1 MLIRLGKTRES
12 TMLRAEEYKTA
23 IRDYME
29 SQGYA
34 QTTDSSI
41 EGHLP
46 DMVFV
51 PLAGKSWPKTI
62 WVESK
67 AQKLSLADRA
77 FVEEVVGYLRRWLT
91 LPRESRFKLMVFARD
106 LQGVSKWNQVWG
118 EGISKSNTMEWMK
131 GSKLGREVASNYS
144 SDLIVA
150 FFSESDVVQ
159 ADIPALTAGTK
170 ARESVGLAAMET
182 RRRAVEENES
192 MQKRSRPL
200 SRRSVLMGNLL
211 RFGPPLNYAI
221 LDVDA
226 LSRDDLWNLLRET
239 RVPYSYPEKG
249 VVLTIDFPNVA
260 EHFESAHPKK
270 MESAQIEDAQSRF
283 PWAFSVLMNDAL
295 GKKVLQRRIRP
306 WKGWYYF
313 LADLE
318 TEEGVPR
325 IIETPSR
332 KTMQVAKPL
341 FDQES
346 GKLNFVFHQGF
357 RMKYRK
363 LWGDHF
369 VSLGLRRVY
378 TSEGITVVEGD
389 STSRIDRYFRRSD
402 WNRSET
408 QQAKVSKL
416 AEYLFSL
423 ETLESQP
430 DWSTHF
436 RFQSLITTS
445 TNWTPEPIE
454 PDPEQAFISDY
465 EEADTID
472 D

>member
-1 MLIRLGKTRES
+1 
-12 TMLRAEEYKTA
+12 MLRAEEYKSA

-34 QTTDSSI
+34 ETTDSAI
-41 EGHLP
+41 EGHPP

-51 PLAGKSWPKTI
+51 PLASKSWPKTI
-62 WVESK
+62 WIEAK
-67 AQKLSLADRA
+67 AQKLGLADRA
-77 FVEEVVGYLRRWLT
+77 FLEEVVGYLRRWLT
-91 LPRESRFKLMVFARD
+91 LSRESRFKLMVFARD
-106 LQGVSKWNQVWG
+106 LQGASKWNQIWG
-118 EGISKSNTMEWMK
+118 EGISTSNIMEWIK
-131 GSKLGREVASNYS
+131 RSRSGQELVSNYPL
-144 SDLIVA
+144 DLIVA

-159 ADIPALTAGTK
+159 ADIPALMAGTK
-170 ARESVGLAAMET
+170 ARASIGIAAMET
-182 RRRAVEENES
+182 RRRAVEDNDS
-192 MQKRSRPL
+192 MNKRSRPL
-200 SRRSVLMGNLL
+200 SKRSNLIANLL
-211 RFGPPLNYAI
+211 RFVPPFNYSI
-221 LDVDA
+221 LEVDP
-226 LSRDDLWNLLRET
+226 LSRDDLWNRLKDFQI
-239 RVPYSYPEKG
+239 PYSYPEKG
-249 VVLTIDFPNVA
+249 VLLTIDFPNVA
-260 EHFESAHPKK
+260 EHFESLHTRRI
-270 MESAQIEDAQSRF
+270 ESAQIEDAQARF
-283 PWAFSVLMNDAL
+283 PWAFSVLMNNAL
-295 GKKVLQRRIRP
+295 EKRVLKRRIRP

-318 TEEGVPR
+318 TKQGAPR

-341 FDQES
+341 FELES

-378 TSEGITVVEGD
+378 TDEGMTVVEGD
-389 STSRIDRYFRRSD
+389 STSRIDRHFRRSD

-416 AEYLFSL
+416 AEYLFAL
-423 ETLESQP
+423 ETLEKQP
-430 DWSTHF
+430 DWTTSF
-436 RFQSLITTS
+436 RFQSLLTTS

-465 EEADTID
+465 EEHDLID
-472 D
+472 N